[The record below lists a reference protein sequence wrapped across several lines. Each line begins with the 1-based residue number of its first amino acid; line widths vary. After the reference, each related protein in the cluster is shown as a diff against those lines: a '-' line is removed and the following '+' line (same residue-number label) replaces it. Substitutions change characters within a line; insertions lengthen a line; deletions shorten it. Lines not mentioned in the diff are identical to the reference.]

1 MTKNDAWWWA
11 FLGAIVAAIFAH
23 AYLPRYEW
31 REVRE
36 TSTLSIVVYDKWT
49 GRFQRAVY
57 DDKGTMNVMRVY
69 PPF

>member
-36 TSTLSIVVYDKWT
+36 TSTLSIVVYD
-49 GRFQRAVY
+49 
-57 DDKGTMNVMRVY
+57 
-69 PPF
+69 